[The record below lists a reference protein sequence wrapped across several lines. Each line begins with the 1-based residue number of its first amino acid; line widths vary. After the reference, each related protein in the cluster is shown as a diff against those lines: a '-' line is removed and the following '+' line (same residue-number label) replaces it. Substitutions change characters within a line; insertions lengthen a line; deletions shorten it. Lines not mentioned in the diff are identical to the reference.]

1 MAGSISFTLT
11 KKHAAFLTIIKHL
24 VVSEFGLMRTKLD
37 KVDMDIIGSL
47 MRDGRKSFRQI
58 AKEIGVSTPT
68 VEARFSRMK
77 SMGVIKNIEP
87 VIDIDIIESQIP
99 ALVFLKAN
107 LAQSIQIADEL
118 AAISEVRRIYM
129 TTGENNIVAKVVSDR
144 PESLEELVR
153 KKIAPIEGINSIS
166 YQIITKTVKDSQ
178 SVALNEEEMF
188 LKLQCD
194 YCDNEITKK
203 AKVLKINDHQR
214 RYFCCDSCQIL
225 YKQKYKGRIESI
237 SNTKVS
243 L

>member
-1 MAGSISFTLT
+1 
-11 KKHAAFLTIIKHL
+11 
-24 VVSEFGLMRTKLD
+24 MRTKLD

-47 MRDGRKSFRQI
+47 MQDGRKSFRQI

-68 VEARFSRMK
+68 VEARFSRMR
-77 SMGVIKNIEP
+77 SMGVVKNIEP
-87 VIDIDIIESQIP
+87 VIDIDIIENQIP

-107 LAQSIQIADEL
+107 LTQSIQIADEL
-118 AAISEVRRIYM
+118 AVIPEVRRIYM

-153 KKIAPIEGINSIS
+153 KRIAPIEGIISIS

-178 SVALNEEEMF
+178 SVALNEEMF

-194 YCDNEITKK
+194 YCDNDITKK
-203 AKVLKINDHQR
+203 AKVLKISDHQR

-237 SNTKVS
+237 SNTS
-243 L
+243 

>member
-11 KKHAAFLTIIKHL
+11 KKRAVFLTIIKHL

-37 KVDMDIIGSL
+37 KVDMDIIDSL
-47 MRDGRKSFRQI
+47 MQDGRKSFRQI

-77 SMGVIKNIEP
+77 SMGIVKNIEP
-87 VIDIDIIESQIP
+87 IIDIDIIENQIP
-99 ALVFLKAN
+99 ALIFLKAN

-118 AAISEVRRIYM
+118 AAIPEVRRIYM

-166 YQIITKTVKDSQ
+166 YQIITMTVKDSQ
-178 SVALNEEEMF
+178 SVAFNEEEMF
-188 LKLQCD
+188 LKYAYD
-194 YCDNEITKK
+194 SAAY
-203 AKVLKINDHQR
+203 QR
-214 RYFCCDSCQIL
+214 FRVRNQTGVWTDSSFVVGL
-225 YKQKYKGRIESI
+225 
-237 SNTKVS
+237 
-243 L
+243 

>member
-1 MAGSISFTLT
+1 
-11 KKHAAFLTIIKHL
+11 
-24 VVSEFGLMRTKLD
+24 MRTKLD
-37 KVDMDIIGSL
+37 KVDMDIIDSL
-47 MRDGRKSFRQI
+47 MQDGRKSFRQI

-77 SMGVIKNIEP
+77 AMGVVKSIQP
-87 VIDIDIIESQIP
+87 VIDIDIIENQVP

-118 AAISEVRRIYM
+118 ASISEVRRIYM
-129 TTGENNIVAKVVSDR
+129 TTGENNIVAKVVTDR

-166 YQIITKTVKDSQ
+166 YQIITRTVKDSQ
-178 SVALNEEEMF
+178 SVALSEEVF

-194 YCDNEITKK
+194 YCDNDIAKK
-203 AKVLKINDHQR
+203 AKVLKISDHQM
-214 RYFCCDSCQIL
+214 RYFCCDSCMIL

-237 SNTKVS
+237 SKAS
-243 L
+243 

>member
-1 MAGSISFTLT
+1 
-11 KKHAAFLTIIKHL
+11 
-24 VVSEFGLMRTKLD
+24 MRTKLD
-37 KVDMDIIGSL
+37 KVDMEIIGSL
-47 MRDGRKSFRQI
+47 MQDGRKSFRQI

-68 VEARFSRMK
+68 VEARFNRMR

-87 VIDIDIIESQIP
+87 VIDIGIIENQIP

-107 LAQSIQIADEL
+107 LTQSVQIADEL
-118 AAISEVRRIYM
+118 AVIPEVRRIYM

-153 KKIAPIEGINSIS
+153 KKIAPIEGITSLS

-178 SVALNEEEMF
+178 SVALDEEMF

-194 YCDNEITKK
+194 YCDNDITKK
-203 AKVLKINDHQR
+203 AKVLKISDHQR

-237 SNTKVS
+237 SNTS
-243 L
+243 

>member
-1 MAGSISFTLT
+1 
-11 KKHAAFLTIIKHL
+11 
-24 VVSEFGLMRTKLD
+24 MRTKLD
-37 KVDMDIIGSL
+37 KVDMDIIDSL

-87 VIDIDIIESQIP
+87 VIDIDIIENQRP

-118 AAISEVRRIYM
+118 AAIPEVRRIYM

-144 PESLEELVR
+144 PESLEELIR
-153 KKIAPIEGINSIS
+153 KKIALIEGINSIS
-166 YQIITKTVKDSQ
+166 YQIITRTVKDSQ
-178 SVALNEEEMF
+178 SVALNEEMF

-194 YCDNEITKK
+194 YCDNEITSK
-203 AKVLKINDHQR
+203 AKVLKISDRQM
-214 RYFCCDSCQIL
+214 RYFCCDSCLVL

-237 SNTKVS
+237 SKTS
-243 L
+243 

>member
-1 MAGSISFTLT
+1 MAGSVSFTLT
-11 KKHAAFLTIIKHL
+11 KKRAVFLTIIKHL
-24 VVSEFGLMRTKLD
+24 VASEFVLMRTKLD

-47 MRDGRKSFRQI
+47 MRNGRKSFRQI

-87 VIDIDIIESQIP
+87 IIDIDIIENQIP

-118 AAISEVRRIYM
+118 AVIPEVRRIYM

-178 SVALNEEEMF
+178 SVALNEEEEMF

-203 AKVLKINDHQR
+203 AKVLKIGDYQ
-214 RYFCCDSCQIL
+214 RYFCCDSCLTL
-225 YKQKYKGRIESI
+225 YKQKYKGRIEAINS
-237 SNTKVS
+237 KDA
-243 L
+243 